1 MFNVVEK
8 KIPNIDAWEKAVGRA
23 QYTIDK
29 KLPNMLIGK
38 VFRSSI
44 ANARIKHININQALK
59 VPGVKCILT
68 GKDCPG
74 NKYGPIINDQYIL
87 PVDNRVR
94 FVGDEIAAV
103 AAINEEVANEAIS
116 FDNLLPGKKK
126 RLKIIKNYNF

>member
-1 MFNVVEK
+1 MFNVVGK
-8 KIPNIDAWEKAVGRA
+8 KIPNIDSWEKAVGRA

-74 NKYGPIINDQYIL
+74 NKYGPIINDGSLI
-87 PVDNRVR
+87 
-94 FVGDEIAAV
+94 I
-103 AAINEEVANEAIS
+103 IS